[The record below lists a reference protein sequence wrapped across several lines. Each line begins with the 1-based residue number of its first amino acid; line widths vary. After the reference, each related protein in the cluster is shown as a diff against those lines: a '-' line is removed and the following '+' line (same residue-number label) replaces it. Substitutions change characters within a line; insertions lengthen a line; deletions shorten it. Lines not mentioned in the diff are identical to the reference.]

1 MDKKGQNT
9 VTDKELLAICNLS
22 NLKME
27 FADLA
32 LARDRETGEIVRNHT
47 ISSLLERERQAILEN
62 KNTKEDRV
70 FFKEF
75 GENEET
81 INEKKIIYKDIID
94 LKKEAGMV
102 YECFE
107 TEEDFTKK
115 WEILCAYDGYKLIA
129 EYLDMQKESGYK
141 GIFSSYCIKSG
152 LECPKIYFD

>member
-1 MDKKGQNT
+1 MSNI
-9 VTDKELLAICNLS
+9 TDKELLAICNLS

-27 FADLA
+27 FAQVYYKDA
-32 LARDRETGEIVRNHT
+32 ETEKYRNHT

-81 INEKKIIYKDIID
+81 TNEKKIIYKDIID

>member
-1 MDKKGQNT
+1 MEI
-9 VTDKELLAICNLS
+9 TDKELLAICNLS

-27 FADLA
+27 FA
-32 LARDRETGEIVRNHT
+32 ETVYKDEISGEERNHT

-81 INEKKIIYKDIID
+81 TNEKKIIYKDIID

-115 WEILCAYDGYKLIA
+115 WEILCAYDGYKLIT